1 MSPEIITFLLA
12 MTPVGELRL
21 SIPVA
26 LSSYN
31 LSWPIAYIL
40 SVLGNL
46 VPVLFF
52 LIFLGAIS
60 KWLSRNFKVFDK
72 FFSWLF
78 ARTRTKHGDK
88 IKKYGYPGLVL
99 VVATPLPITGGWT
112 GTLVAFFFGIK
123 FKRAFPLISLGV
135 LIAGAIVT
143 TLTKAGIAV
152 EKYFGYQTLLVF
164 IALGILLWVVYNRV
178 SCNRKG
184 NF

>member
-26 LSSYN
+26 LSTYQ
-31 LSWPIAYIL
+31 LAWPVAYII

-52 LIFLGAIS
+52 LLFLDPAS
-60 KWLSRNFKVFDK
+60 SWLSDNFVIFDK

-78 ARTRTKHGDK
+78 ARTRRKHGDK

-99 VVATPLPITGGWT
+99 VVAIPLPITGAWT
-112 GTLVAFFFGIK
+112 GTLVAFLFGIK
-123 FKRAFPLISLGV
+123 FKKALPLITTGV

-143 TLTKAGIAV
+143 SLTKAGIAI
-152 EKYFGYQTLLVF
+152 EKYFGYEVLLAVLGF
-164 IALGILLWVVYNRV
+164 GILVWLLYHVF
-178 SCNRKG
+178 SKHL
-184 NF
+184 

>member
-1 MSPEIITFLLA
+1 MNPTLLTFLLA

-31 LSWPIAYIL
+31 LSWPIAYII

-52 LIFLGAIS
+52 LMFLGPVS
-60 KWLSRNFKVFDK
+60 SWLSNNFKIFDK

-78 ARTRTKHGDK
+78 ARTRRKHGDK
-88 IKKYGYPGLVL
+88 VEKYGYPALVM
-99 VVATPLPITGGWT
+99 VVAIPLPITGAWT
-112 GTLVAFFFGIK
+112 GTLVAFLFGID
-123 FKRAFPLISLGV
+123 FKKAFPLITTGV

-143 TLTKAGIAV
+143 SLTKAGIAI
-152 EKYFGYQTLLVF
+152 EKYFGYEALIGLV
-164 IALGILLWVVYNRV
+164 ALGILVWFLYNKLRSV
-178 SCNRKG
+178 NS
-184 NF
+184 

>member
-1 MSPEIITFLLA
+1 MSAEIITFLLA

-26 LSSYN
+26 LSTYH
-31 LSWPIAYIL
+31 LSWPIAYII

-52 LIFLGAIS
+52 LMFLNPVS
-60 KWLSRNFKVFDK
+60 KWLSSHFKIFDK

-78 ARTRTKHGDK
+78 ARTRRKHGDK

-99 VVATPLPITGGWT
+99 VVAIPLPITGAWT
-112 GTLVAFFFGIK
+112 GTLVAFLFGIE
-123 FKRAFPLISLGV
+123 FKKALPLIATGV

-143 TLTKAGIAV
+143 GLTKAGIAV
-152 EKYFGYQTLLVF
+152 EKYFGYGTLVG
-164 IALGILLWVVYNRV
+164 ITVVGILLWFLYNKLRSV
-178 SCNRKG
+178 KS
-184 NF
+184 